1 MGHIHVYIYIHILP
15 CLGGFIWCLTIN
27 PWAHRFL
34 VDIAAAKRHLA
45 MVERCAIP
53 STSRRSIGRV
63 GTALSGRSQCTGKL
77 GIGHQNWCIND
88 YVTTYS
94 NYIYILYAHRFTKI
108 AKIHWDSIK
117 ASTGLRLGVLL
128 QLTDELRTRA
138 LEKSHRVFADPN
150 VRWKQEFLYIAHKD
164 THLYSIHLFCK
175 YLYLH
180 IQDTHIYPS
189 LFKYFGNSSLL
200 HTSQNVLD

>member
-1 MGHIHVYIYIHILP
+1 MYMIICILIHATYTCIYIYIHILP

-34 VDIAAAKRHLA
+34 VDIAAVKRHLA

-63 GTALSGRSQCTGKL
+63 GMALSGRSQCTGKL
-77 GIGHQNWCIND
+77 GIGHQNWCIHD

-117 ASTGLRLGVLL
+117 AFRTAVGCFAATHGWIEDTGPG
-128 QLTDELRTRA
+128 
-138 LEKSHRVFADPN
+138 K
-150 VRWKQEFLYIAHKD
+150 IAQGFCRPKRKVETKD
-164 THLYSIHLFCK
+164 FVHCA
-175 YLYLH
+175 
-180 IQDTHIYPS
+180 
-189 LFKYFGNSSLL
+189 
-200 HTSQNVLD
+200 

>member
-1 MGHIHVYIYIHILP
+1 MLHRNHTFLYRCIYTIHAAWFWQQVVGRISSCSTRYFYLYMYMYIYSVSMLKSYIDMYMIICILIHATYPCIYIHIFP

-34 VDIAAAKRHLA
+34 VDLAAAKRHLA

-94 NYIYILYAHRFTKI
+94 NKKYILYAHRFTKI
-108 AKIHWDSIK
+108 AKIIRW
-117 ASTGLRLGVLL
+117 
-128 QLTDELRTRA
+128 EL
-138 LEKSHRVFADPN
+138 
-150 VRWKQEFLYIAHKD
+150 
-164 THLYSIHLFCK
+164 
-175 YLYLH
+175 
-180 IQDTHIYPS
+180 
-189 LFKYFGNSSLL
+189 
-200 HTSQNVLD
+200 

>member
-1 MGHIHVYIYIHILP
+1 MLHRNHTFLYRCIYTIHAAWFWQQVVGRISSCSTRYFYLYMYMYIYSDMHVKILHRHVHDYMYIDTCDISMYIYIHIFP

-34 VDIAAAKRHLA
+34 VDLAAAKRHLA

-94 NYIYILYAHRFTKI
+94 NKKYILYAHRFTKI
-108 AKIHWDSIK
+108 AKIIRW
-117 ASTGLRLGVLL
+117 
-128 QLTDELRTRA
+128 EL
-138 LEKSHRVFADPN
+138 
-150 VRWKQEFLYIAHKD
+150 
-164 THLYSIHLFCK
+164 
-175 YLYLH
+175 
-180 IQDTHIYPS
+180 
-189 LFKYFGNSSLL
+189 
-200 HTSQNVLD
+200 